1 MKVIIAG
8 SRHFNDYKYFLECIS
23 NADIEIDEIVSGGA
37 TGVDEM
43 AERYA
48 EQFNIPIEVVPAN
61 WGKYGLAAGPIR
73 NREMAEIGDV
83 LIAIKTSGKGT
94 QSMIREARLRGK
106 GVIEYH

>member
-1 MKVIIAG
+1 MKRQLLGLAG
-8 SRHFNDYKYFLECIS
+8 PFL
-23 NADIEIDEIVSGGA
+23 
-37 TGVDEM
+37 TGVTPDLVGV
-43 AERYA
+43 
-48 EQFNIPIEVVPAN
+48 IPAN

-106 GVIEYH
+106 RVIEYH